1 MGSYICEFHE
11 RNEHKQGSRGTIGA
25 MTRNEEFEIP
35 DEIPDEVEEA
45 LRLQDEALA
54 LLERLRSEEPYAK
67 PAVKDEGGGR
77 RDFRRWPMPAG
88 VSVEL
93 HDGLQWRPID
103 CIDMGVGGARIAN
116 LPGWVVGP
124 APARLKAPG
133 LGGAILVLSD
143 VMWKDVRDHKAGLRF
158 EFSDLEERDLW
169 SGALIDALLAQY
181 AQA

>member
-1 MGSYICEFHE
+1 MGSYMCEFRQ
-11 RNEHKQGSRGTIGA
+11 RNEHRQGSRGTIGA
-25 MTRNEEFEIP
+25 MTRNEEF
-35 DEIPDEVEEA
+35 EIPDEVEEA

-67 PAVKDEGGGR
+67 PKEETSGGGR

-93 HDGLQWRPID
+93 HDGVRWRQIH
-103 CIDMGVGGARIAN
+103 CMDMGVGGARITN
-116 LPGWVVGP
+116 LPGWVAGP
-124 APARLKAPG
+124 TPARLKAPN

-143 VMWKDVRDHKAGLRF
+143 VMWKDARDHKAGIRF

-169 SGALIDALLAQY
+169 SGAFIDALLAQY